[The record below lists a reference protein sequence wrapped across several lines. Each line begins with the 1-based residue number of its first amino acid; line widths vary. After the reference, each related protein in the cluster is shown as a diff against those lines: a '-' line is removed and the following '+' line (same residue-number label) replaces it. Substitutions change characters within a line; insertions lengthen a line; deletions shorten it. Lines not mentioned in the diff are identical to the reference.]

1 MVARLVR
8 DQKVAGSNPV
18 TSTIFDRVCESK
30 SGFFVP
36 LFWSI
41 RTQADMPPF
50 GCDRMTTDKG
60 GLMESRVWFW
70 GAFSVRDVH
79 WQKGVEMSGR
89 DGKKAVP
96 VLKVHD
102 GSIFTYIRFRHIHM
116 QLCLIIQKSC
126 CFIQQFSKKCIIS
139 SGDKTLDPS
148 CEGMISH
155 IEDHSTFFIVFG
167 KLSAFW
173 NRWFCRKAGAST
185 PELVDRKV
193 SRKMERKRSKRWNRN

>member
-1 MVARLVR
+1 
-8 DQKVAGSNPV
+8 
-18 TSTIFDRVCESK
+18 
-30 SGFFVP
+30 
-36 LFWSI
+36 
-41 RTQADMPPF
+41 
-50 GCDRMTTDKG
+50 
-60 GLMESRVWFW
+60 
-70 GAFSVRDVH
+70 
-79 WQKGVEMSGR
+79 MSGR
-89 DGKKAVP
+89 DVKKAMP

-185 PELVDRKV
+185 PELADRKIKQGSKNGTKAEEKRDAAV
-193 SRKMERKRSKRWNRN
+193 SVRRGIQGRRSTDGNRAVTIAKGLGYLH